1 MIRPKKLS
9 LAAFPSPLH
18 QLRNLSKNLNRNIY
32 IKRDDSTGMLL
43 SGNKIRKL
51 EYVLKEAL
59 DHKADTIV
67 TCGGIDSNHIRST
80 SVAAKLLGLQP
91 YAVLHGGKPEILD
104 GNLLLTESIG
114 ANTTFVSDKE
124 YAEID
129 RIYSDMDRDL
139 RKKGLT
145 PYFIPSGASNA
156 LGCWGYI
163 SMMEE
168 LMQQQKEIGV
178 RFDSI
183 FVALGS
189 GGTVGGL
196 ILGKFLVD
204 NPAEVFSINVFSK
217 AEDFE
222 DAIFTMGSEAIDRF
236 QLPCTLKISDIHY
249 FNNYIGRGYA
259 LTTDEE
265 MAFILDIARSEGVVL
280 DQVYT
285 GKALFGTVD
294 LLKRYPERFGRNIL
308 FIHTGG
314 WFSFFRER
322 ERITRL
328 LDF

>member
-1 MIRPKKLS
+1 
-9 LAAFPSPLH
+9 
-18 QLRNLSKNLNRNIY
+18 
-32 IKRDDSTGMLL
+32 
-43 SGNKIRKL
+43 
-51 EYVLKEAL
+51 
-59 DHKADTIV
+59 
-67 TCGGIDSNHIRST
+67 
-80 SVAAKLLGLQP
+80 
-91 YAVLHGGKPEILD
+91 
-104 GNLLLTESIG
+104 
-114 ANTTFVSDKE
+114 
-124 YAEID
+124 
-129 RIYSDMDRDL
+129 
-139 RKKGLT
+139 
-145 PYFIPSGASNA
+145 
-156 LGCWGYI
+156 
-163 SMMEE
+163 MEE